1 MKKTKYL
8 ILLMMVALF
17 IVSPH
22 AKVADSGFDSSY
34 GGGGGYSSSD
44 SGWSSSDS
52 YSSHSSYDYGS
63 SYGGS
68 DTSSFAVAILELLF
82 VLVIVVLSLA
92 RGIYSARHYSYQSNS
107 NLRKQVDL
115 IDDGN
120 IAKIIESIKK
130 VYPNFDYNMLINDA
144 LVLYKEYSEY
154 MNNRD
159 LDSIKTI
166 VDSSLYKKSNDI
178 LFNYKVNNN
187 YSIVKDI
194 KITRGFIEFLDF
206 FNNTITARVV
216 LGVREIQYF
225 VDKDYNYIRGNKDEI
240 ESSTY
245 TITISKVLGAN
256 RTIMT
261 NKVIC
266 SNPNYL
272 VSEFDSDKH
281 NSYKSMQEILKIDPE
296 LTENN
301 IIDKTNE
308 IYKELQYAW
317 SNFDYDKMRT
327 LVSDE
332 LYNNYRMQ
340 LRTLNVKKQ
349 RNVMEDI
356 SFVRGAIKHYELTE
370 SSINI
375 SVELVVEQND
385 YIVDDI
391 GNIVKGDKIKDH
403 NTYEL
408 LITRAISK
416 HKENCPNCGTELKDE
431 ASQTCSH
438 CGASLITLSKDFVIA
453 KKRILKQR

>member
-22 AKVADSGFDSSY
+22 ARIADSGFDSSY
-34 GGGGGYSSSD
+34 DGGGGYSSSD
-44 SGWSSSDS
+44 SSWSSSDS
-52 YSSHSSYDYGS
+52 YSSHSSYSLDGS
-63 SYGGS
+63 SGGS
-68 DTSSFAVAILELLF
+68 SFTLYSFFEILF
-82 VLVIVVLSLA
+82 VL
-92 RGIYSARHYSYQSNS
+92 GILYAIISSSIEQAYEYNRNKYA
-107 NLRKQVDL
+107 NLRKQVDI
-115 IDDGN
+115 IDDNN
-120 IAKIIESIKK
+120 IAKVIEAIKE
-130 VYPNFDYNMLINDA
+130 VYPNFNYNILINDA

-159 LDSIKTI
+159 LDSVKTI
-166 VDSSLYKKSNDI
+166 VDGSLYRKSNDI
-178 LFNYKVNNN
+178 LLNYKTNNN

-194 KITRGFIEFLDF
+194 KFNRGFIEFLDF
-206 FNNTITARVV
+206 FNNTISARVV
-216 LGVREIQYF
+216 LGVKEIQYF

-240 ESSTY
+240 ESTTY
-245 TITISKVLGAN
+245 TITISKVFGAN

-272 VSEFDSDKH
+272 VSEYDSDRH
-281 NSYKSMQEILKIDPE
+281 NSYESMQEILKIDPK

-301 IIDKTNE
+301 IVDKTFKLYE
-308 IYKELQYAW
+308 ELQYAW

-416 HKENCPNCGTELKDE
+416 HKENCPNCGAELRDE

>member
-1 MKKTKYL
+1 MKKTKL
-8 ILLMMVALF
+8 FILLFLVGLV
-17 IVSPH
+17 IVLPH

-34 GGGGGYSSSD
+34 DGGYSSSD
-44 SGWSSSDS
+44 SSWSSSDS

-63 SYGGS
+63 SHSGS
-68 DTSSFAVAILELLF
+68 YTSSFADVILEFLF
-82 VLVIVVLSLA
+82 VLVILVLSTA
-92 RGIYSARHYSYQSNS
+92 SGIYSVRQYSYQSNS
-107 NLRKQVDL
+107 NLRKQVDI

-159 LDSIKTI
+159 LDSIKT
-166 VDSSLYKKSNDI
+166 

-194 KITRGFIEFLDF
+194 KIIRGFIEFLDF

-245 TITISKVLGAN
+245 TITISKALGAN

-272 VSEFDSDKH
+272 VSSFDTDRH

-301 IIDKTNE
+301 IVDKTFE

-356 SFVRGAIKHYELTE
+356 SFIRGAIKHYELTE

-416 HKENCPNCGTELKDE
+416 HKENCPNCGAELSGE